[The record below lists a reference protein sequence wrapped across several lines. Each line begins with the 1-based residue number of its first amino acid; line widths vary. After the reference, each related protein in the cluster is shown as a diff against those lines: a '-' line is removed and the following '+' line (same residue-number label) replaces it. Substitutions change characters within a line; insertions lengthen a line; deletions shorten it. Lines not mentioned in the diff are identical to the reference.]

1 MIRRFVKKKLLI
13 NIRMLELNSGIF
25 YSNFTSLDPKDW
37 YPKSNQWLG
46 SDTLSLFNSNLKTSS
61 IFFKGWR
68 FKTDAI
74 DYSYNNIGMRIPHI
88 KTNEYNITDSYD
100 FSDKIVILGCSH
112 VEGIGIEYEHTIGEY
127 LSKSSGVQVVNWG
140 VGGCGVDAVFHN
152 AMWLASRDK
161 KPLKVVILWPSDV
174 RFNFID
180 PTTNSIDYVVPPNDF
195 NGFNRFYKKEMLLG
209 EIQELSAI
217 KYKNVLRNVF
227 KDRLYELNL
236 FSGASKFGDAEEELY
251 DERDRLIQSLPSHRE
266 LLNNFMARDIVT
278 STIPKNFK
286 DMSYSE
292 LFRRITAHRGKA
304 INELIANMIF
314 EQIKASL

>member
-1 MIRRFVKKKLLI
+1 
-13 NIRMLELNSGIF
+13 MLELNSGIF
-25 YSNFTSLDPKDW
+25 YSNFNSLDSKDW
-37 YPKSNQWLG
+37 YPKSNQWSG
-46 SDTLSLFNSNLKTSS
+46 SDTLALFNSNLKTSL

-127 LSKSSGVQVVNWG
+127 LSKSSGIQVVNWG

-180 PTTNSIDYVVPPNDF
+180 PTTNCINYVVPPNTF
-195 NGFNRFYKKEMLLG
+195 NGFNKFYKKEMLLG

-292 LFRRITAHRGKA
+292 LFSRITVHRGKA